1 MSEKTRSL
9 LGYAGVALA
18 AAGVSHF
25 VKPGIYQ
32 PVTTAAFPENTRR
45 HVYTNG
51 GIETALGL
59 ALAIDYTLLLLTR
72 YREEVRDG
80 RTREDAIVATMAT
93 AGRTVLFSAITVALA
108 LAGCAV
114 TPPPPHAPPPPP

>member
-1 MSEKTRSL
+1 VSEKTRSL

-59 ALAIDYTLLLLTR
+59 ALIAP
-72 YREEVRDG
+72 
-80 RTREDAIVATMAT
+80 RTRKV
-93 AGRTVLFSAITVALA
+93 G
-108 LAGCAV
+108 LAGVVAYLAYLGGNV
-114 TPPPPHAPPPPP
+114 IRRRG

>member
-9 LGYAGVALA
+9 LGYAGVAMA

-59 ALAIDYTLLLLTR
+59 ALIAP
-72 YREEVRDG
+72 
-80 RTREDAIVATMAT
+80 RTRKV
-93 AGRTVLFSAITVALA
+93 G
-108 LAGCAV
+108 LAGVVAYLAYLGGNV
-114 TPPPPHAPPPPP
+114 IRRRG

>member
-1 MSEKTRSL
+1 M

-59 ALAIDYTLLLLTR
+59 ALIAP
-72 YREEVRDG
+72 
-80 RTREDAIVATMAT
+80 RTRKI
-93 AGRTVLFSAITVALA
+93 G
-108 LAGCAV
+108 LAGVVDYLAYLGGNV
-114 TPPPPHAPPPPP
+114 IRRRG

>member
-1 MSEKTRSL
+1 VSEKTRSL

-59 ALAIDYTLLLLTR
+59 ALIAP
-72 YREEVRDG
+72 
-80 RTREDAIVATMAT
+80 RTRKI
-93 AGRTVLFSAITVALA
+93 G
-108 LAGCAV
+108 LAGVVAYLAYLGGNV
-114 TPPPPHAPPPPP
+114 IRRRG

>member
-59 ALAIDYTLLLLTR
+59 ALIAP
-72 YREEVRDG
+72 
-80 RTREDAIVATMAT
+80 RTRKV
-93 AGRTVLFSAITVALA
+93 G
-108 LAGCAV
+108 LAGVVAYLAYLGGNV
-114 TPPPPHAPPPPP
+114 IRRRG

>member
-1 MSEKTRSL
+1 L

-59 ALAIDYTLLLLTR
+59 ALIAP
-72 YREEVRDG
+72 
-80 RTREDAIVATMAT
+80 RTRKI
-93 AGRTVLFSAITVALA
+93 G
-108 LAGCAV
+108 LAGVVAYLAYLGGNV
-114 TPPPPHAPPPPP
+114 IRRRG